1 MADITD
7 FIKKDMAEYIGYA
20 ASTSLDELEEKG
32 IDVSGAIKLDANE
45 NPYGCSSKVK
55 EALGKYI
62 GYNIYP
68 DAGQRQLKKLL
79 ANYTGASP
87 QQIVAANGSD
97 QLIDTITRL
106 FVSGGDE
113 VINFSPTFQMYE
125 FSTRLCGGKVVVV
138 KRDEN
143 FAIKTS
149 MVKKAVTLKT
159 KLIFITNPNAPS
171 GNLTPQRDIEEILK
185 IGLPTVIDEAYYE
198 FCGQTALPLMKSYPN
213 LMVIRTFSK
222 WAGLAGLRMGYGV
235 FSTALAKVVMKIKEP
250 YSVSVAAQIA
260 AKETFEDM
268 VLQTKKIE
276 LIKTERERLYG
287 QLKEL
292 GWLKPYPSVANFILC
307 YIKDGRAKEITLAL
321 KQKGIL
327 VRYFER
333 AELKDYLRISVG
345 KPQETDILIKALREI
360 GE

>member
-1 MADITD
+1 
-7 FIKKDMAEYIGYA
+7 
-20 ASTSLDELEEKG
+20 
-32 IDVSGAIKLDANE
+32 
-45 NPYGCSSKVK
+45 
-55 EALGKYI
+55 
-62 GYNIYP
+62 
-68 DAGQRQLKKLL
+68 
-79 ANYTGASP
+79 
-87 QQIVAANGSD
+87 
-97 QLIDTITRL
+97 
-106 FVSGGDE
+106 
-113 VINFSPTFQMYE
+113 
-125 FSTRLCGGKVVVV
+125 VVV

-198 FCGQTALPLMKSYPN
+198 FCGQTALPLMKNYPN

-345 KPQETDILIKALREI
+345 KPQETDILIEALREI